1 MICDIGV
8 RLSLKDDRAFC
19 IFLQHENEYLQSN
32 FVYILKVKYNLI
44 RKGVQ
49 SSGCQFDRAKQDRMN
64 IFKEF
69 LNQENGIKNSEKV
82 M

>member
-1 MICDIGV
+1 MTG
-8 RLSLKDDRAFC
+8 LFAF
-19 IFLQHENEYLQSN
+19 FLQHENEYLQSN

-69 LNQENGIKNSEKV
+69 LNQENGTKNSEKV